1 MTLGEILDQAI
12 RLYRRNFVSFIGII
26 AIPYIPLTL
35 IQTGLTYLSTSS
47 LTDFQVN
54 PSNPFLFPG
63 TYWMGFLGL
72 IVVGFLEFVFVNGV
86 AGVALTRAVAD
97 SYTGQ
102 AVDIIGSYTK
112 IGSTWGKVMVAMILF
127 ALLSFAIGLGAIFI
141 PCVGWFFGLGIFI
154 FLSLVVGPLLAPILA
169 LERQDV
175 GASLRR
181 AWDLSRSRFWWLLGF
196 AFILYLFA
204 QLLITGPTAII
215 NLVLQYVFTSQGN
228 LQALLVW
235 RTVIQVLVQMI
246 GGLFYL
252 PLQLSAMTV
261 VYFDLRVRAEGLD
274 LAMQAAANA
283 GAETNIVALAETSPQ
298 PTPSLITGTEA
309 GQFILVSLATFAL
322 YAILVGIIF
331 AIILAIGSAFS
342 GGF

>member
-35 IQTGLTYLSTSS
+35 IQTGLTYLSTNS

-63 TYWMGFLGL
+63 TYWMGLLGM
-72 IVVGFLEFVFVNGV
+72 IVVGFLEFILVRGV

-102 AVDIIGSYTK
+102 SVDIIGSYSK
-112 IGSTWGKVMVAMILF
+112 IGSSWTRVLGAMILF
-127 ALLSFAIGLGAIFI
+127 ALLSFVVGLGAIII
-141 PCVGWFFGLGIFI
+141 PCVGWFFGLGIFV
-154 FLSLVVGPLLAPILA
+154 FLSLVVGPLLAPIMA

-181 AWDLSRSRFWWLLGF
+181 AWDLGRSRFWWLLGF
-196 AFILYLFA
+196 ALILSLLA
-204 QLLITGPTAII
+204 QLIITGPSYLIKTI
-215 NLVLQYVFTSQGN
+215 LQVI
-228 LQALLVW
+228 LLEQATYQEQLVW
-235 RTVIQVLVQMI
+235 TTVIQVLVQMI
-246 GGLFYL
+246 GGLLYL

-283 GAETNIVALAETSPQ
+283 GAETNIVALTETSPQ
-298 PTPSLITGTEA
+298 PTASLMTGSDA
-309 GQFILVSLATFAL
+309 GQFILISIALIAL
-322 YAILVGIIF
+322 YAILVGILF
-331 AIILAIGSAFS
+331 AFAFAAVSAF
-342 GGF
+342 